1 VRPGEVDRF
10 LRLLV
15 IGGSGYVGQ
24 MVLPHLARAH
34 EIRVFYLFEPR
45 AGPWEHVIGDVQD
58 VEAVSSSLAEIDAL
72 VYMAMNTQNNPGS
85 FTTVANAFDVNIKGL
100 YFALLAAKDNG
111 VRHGVYASTMS
122 VFSEREG
129 LYPDESAAPDATHYY
144 GLTKRLGEEVCK
156 AMVAD
161 GGMTITALRLCF
173 PVSDDAPAP
182 TDSEFRATTFTR
194 ANDLARAITAALEY
208 RDGFEVFTISGD
220 ASERMTSLSKARELL
235 NWQPAPPFHSPVKT
249 PGRASHR
256 VR

>member
-1 VRPGEVDRF
+1 
-10 LRLLV
+10 
-15 IGGSGYVGQ
+15 
-24 MVLPHLARAH
+24 
-34 EIRVFYLFEPR
+34 
-45 AGPWEHVIGDVQD
+45 
-58 VEAVSSSLAEIDAL
+58 
-72 VYMAMNTQNNPGS
+72 MNSQNNPGS
-85 FTTVANAFDVNIKGL
+85 FTTVANAFDVNVKGL
-100 YFALLAAKDNG
+100 YFALSAAKDNG

-156 AMVAD
+156 AMVVD

-173 PVSDDAPAP
+173 PVSDDAPPP

-220 ASERMTSLSKARELL
+220 AGERMTSLSKARELL
-235 NWQPAPPFHSPVKT
+235 NWQPSPPSCSPVQT
-249 PGRASHR
+249 PDRASHR
-256 VR
+256 VRYPAPQDHVVDRPP